1 VQTEIPTKEGIKVMT
16 KLSRALG
23 AAMLCLGLLVS
34 ANVLANQDPMA
45 QPAKEKQKKPD
56 MVTISGTVS
65 AISDSSLTIVDSDK
79 KEHTIAITGDTKVT
93 KAGKDAALTDV
104 KANDSVVV
112 EAKKGSG
119 DTWTAVKILVS

>member
-1 VQTEIPTKEGIKVMT
+1 MT

-45 QPAKEKQKKPD
+45 QPAKEKQKKPE